1 MDEDLKYLA
10 RMNYILMQI
19 RTGDN
24 YLKLLINRRD
34 KQLSLA
40 FKCKPPPLVRQCMRL
55 NNFTWSRKD
64 RYWKSYL
71 SKVQVKRVRKI
82 YTDLN
87 KNR

>member
-19 RTGDN
+19 RSGDN
-24 YLKLLINRRD
+24 YLKLLINRRE
-34 KQLSLA
+34 KRLNLA

-55 NNFTWSRKD
+55 NNFDWSRKH

-71 SKVQVKRVRKI
+71 NNTQIKRVRKI
-82 YTDLN
+82 YMDLN